1 MAPTME
7 APTTRQQ
14 LFESP
19 IWRMEMALRKTED
32 DVVRNSSV
40 AHSLR
45 MVSQP
50 LSDKDA
56 LDWRD
61 RLARLDAHDLLDESN
76 LGRLAELGIV
86 FA

>member
-7 APTTRQQ
+7 APATRQQ

-32 DVVRNSSV
+32 DAARNSSV
-40 AHSLR
+40 AHSLK
-45 MVSQP
+45 MVREP
-50 LSDKDA
+50 LSNEDA

-76 LGRLAELGIV
+76 LSRLAELGIA